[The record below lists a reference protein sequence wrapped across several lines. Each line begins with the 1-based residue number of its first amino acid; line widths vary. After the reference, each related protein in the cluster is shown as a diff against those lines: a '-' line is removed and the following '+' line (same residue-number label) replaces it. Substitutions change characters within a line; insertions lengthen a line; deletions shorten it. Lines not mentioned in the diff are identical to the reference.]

1 MQVRPNAVAVDDDA
15 AAAVCIARGHSTT
28 TIESNK
34 VLLSS
39 MNVGRPSET
48 WIAATAML
56 SRDAKRWRGGGG
68 HGDGTAS
75 ATHTARVNLNLL
87 GLTDIRRRATDVSV
101 NRRSVWAGVAAAAQA
116 LLGSD
121 YEAQCDRVSLPVSW
135 SRHRVLYS
143 ECCLPW

>member
-1 MQVRPNAVAVDDDA
+1 
-15 AAAVCIARGHSTT
+15 
-28 TIESNK
+28 
-34 VLLSS
+34 
-39 MNVGRPSET
+39 MNLFGKFSPLC
-48 WIAATAML
+48 A
-56 SRDAKRWRGGGG
+56 GG

-101 NRRSVWAGVAAAAQA
+101 NRRSVWAGVAAAQA

-135 SRHRVLYS
+135 SS
-143 ECCLPW
+143 

>member
-1 MQVRPNAVAVDDDA
+1 MQVRPNAVVNDD

-56 SRDAKRWRGGGG
+56 SRDAS
-68 HGDGTAS
+68 DG
-75 ATHTARVNLNLL
+75 
-87 GLTDIRRRATDVSV
+87 
-101 NRRSVWAGVAAAAQA
+101 GVAAVTATARHQRHTPRA
-116 LLGSD
+116 LISTFW
-121 YEAQCDRVSLPVSW
+121 A
-135 SRHRVLYS
+135 
-143 ECCLPW
+143 